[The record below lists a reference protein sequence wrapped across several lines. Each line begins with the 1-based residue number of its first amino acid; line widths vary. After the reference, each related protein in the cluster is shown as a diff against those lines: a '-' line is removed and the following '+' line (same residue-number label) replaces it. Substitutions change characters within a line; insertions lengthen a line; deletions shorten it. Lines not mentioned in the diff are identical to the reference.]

1 MHVWGGWSE
10 EVPTPSKRSSR
21 SSAEA
26 LKRVWGTSGTLKR
39 FQGGRIASVA
49 FLLVGGGVLRWR
61 ISPLQER
68 FSVSGGCGKLEGV
81 PPLMIGA
88 PDTSIFIT
96 ISF

>member
-1 MHVWGGWSE
+1 MEGGWDE

-49 FLLVGGGVLRWR
+49 FLLVGGGVRHCCR
-61 ISPLQER
+61 RGSP
-68 FSVSGGCGKLEGV
+68 SVVGV
-81 PPLMIGA
+81 GSWKVCLLMVGA